1 MQNVTLEPQKRQ
13 WTTEELEAVNSRL
26 EGASPEEILAWALAE
41 FPGKVTLA
49 CSFGGVSGMVLL
61 DMTVKLD
68 QSVPVFYADTDFLF
82 PETYALRD
90 LVAERYNIEPQAF
103 KSALTPLE
111 QATQYGDALWSRDPN
126 LCCELRKVEPTARAL
141 EGFAAWITG
150 IRRDQSSTRKEVAIV
165 EWDAKFGLIKVNPL
179 AAWDETQTRGYLA
192 EHDVPYNP
200 LNDQGYPSLGCTH
213 CTRMVEV
220 GEDPRAGRWAGF
232 DKTECGLHY
241 DEPQVEKKPGLSGL
255 LSILRNL
262 APGG

>member
-1 MQNVTLEPQKRQ
+1 MILLNTLETLKDNH
-13 WTTEELEAVNSRL
+13 WTAQELEAVNKRL
-26 EGASPEEILAWALAE
+26 EGASPEEILAWALGQ

-49 CSFGGVSGMVLL
+49 CSFGGVSGMALL
-61 DMTVKLD
+61 DMTLKLD
-68 QSVPVFYADTDFLF
+68 RTVPVFYADTDFLF

-90 LVAERYNIEPQAF
+90 LVAEKYGIEPQAF
-103 KSALTPLE
+103 KSVLTPLE
-111 QATQYGDALWSRDPN
+111 QAAQYGEALWLRDPN
-126 LCCELRKVEPTARAL
+126 LCCDLRKVEPTARAL
-141 EGFAAWITG
+141 DGFDAWITG
-150 IRRDQSSTRKEVAIV
+150 IRRDQSSTRKEVAVV

-179 AAWDETQTRGYLA
+179 AAWDESQTRAYLA

-213 CTRMVEV
+213 CTRAVAE

-232 DKTECGLHY
+232 DKTECGIHFEG
-241 DEPQVEKKPGLSGL
+241 EPTGQKPGL

>member
-1 MQNVTLEPQKRQ
+1 MILLNTLEALKDNQ
-13 WTTEELEAVNSRL
+13 WTAEELEAVNRRL
-26 EGASPEEILAWALAE
+26 EGASPEEILAWALKQ

-61 DMTVKLD
+61 DMTLKLD
-68 QSVPVFYADTDFLF
+68 RTVPVFYADTDFLF
-82 PETYALRD
+82 PETYELRD
-90 LVAERYNIEPQAF
+90 LVAEKYGIEPQAF

-111 QATQYGDALWSRDPN
+111 QAAQYGEALWLRDPN
-126 LCCELRKVEPTARAL
+126 LCCDLRKVEPTGRAL
-141 EGFAAWITG
+141 EGFDAWITG
-150 IRRDQSSTRKEVAIV
+150 IRRDQSSTRKEVAVV

-179 AAWDETQTRGYLA
+179 AAWDEAQTRAYLA

-213 CTRMVEV
+213 CTRAVAE

-232 DKTECGLHY
+232 DKTECGIHFEG
-241 DEPQVEKKPGLSGL
+241 EPTGQKPGL